1 MAAPLKLKRQITAQ
15 KLKSNSAVADQLP
28 IAAVLVDTPVSHL
41 EGIYDYLVPL
51 HLESSA
57 VYGTKV
63 IVPFGKTQV
72 DGLIVD
78 RKNESEQLK
87 NLKLITE
94 VSSPSGLVST
104 QVMEH
109 LELVRNRFGG
119 SFWNLLKSA
128 LPARIAK
135 EDKAIEQV
143 KPSAISNSY
152 ESPILRDLIG
162 RSDYGMLVGKQ
173 RLKWAVNL
181 PIGVAFNEFIN
192 EIIKLRSRTGQ
203 VLVLVPDEKDLLALK
218 KDLKGFFGKSFL
230 ELGTHLGK
238 SDRYRNFLAARY
250 GKPSLI
256 LSTRSGV
263 FTDLEENSTVVV
275 LSDLDQSHYEQ
286 HSPGW
291 NTRDVSLLRSK
302 DTSLIFIS
310 ASHSLEIAR
319 LIEIGWLEKKNYRNK
334 NRIQIVTGENGR
346 SLISTV
352 KKGIAQGNVLVTV
365 AEKGYANLFLC
376 ARCRNTANCKCGGK
390 LQIQGANSIPTCY
403 LCSAQQ
409 RDWQCQYCGESK
421 PYVISKGID
430 RNAEEIGRAVPKA
443 SILISSGSKQITELP
458 NGKHIVLA
466 TAGSEPNAT
475 YMSLVLLDGERM
487 FNRPSLRSE
496 EFAKFQWFSS
506 LCKVMPNGEVFVT
519 LQNHHPVVQS
529 MLKADSNS
537 GASLELINREKAK
550 LPPYYRVATI
560 IGSNFEISK
569 FSENLRANKDYEI
582 TGPVKFDTSQSKLIV
597 RVKLEDGGNL
607 VDLLDDVAKIQGL
620 KGRQIFKIRV
630 DPYDI

>member
-1 MAAPLKLKRQITAQ
+1 MAAPLKLKRQQTAQ

-28 IAAVLVDTPVSHL
+28 VAAVLVDTPVSHL

-51 HLESSA
+51 HLENSA

-63 IVPFGKTQV
+63 VVPFGNTQV
-72 DGLIVD
+72 DGLVVG
-78 RKNESEQLK
+78 RKNESDQIKKLK
-87 NLKLITE
+87 MITDI
-94 VSSPSGLVST
+94 SSPSGLISK

-119 SFWNLLKSA
+119 SFWNLLRSA

-135 EDKAIEQV
+135 EEKVIENNKFQ
-143 KPSAISNSY
+143 ANAHDY
-152 ESPILRDLIG
+152 ESPQLRDLIG

-181 PIGVAFNEFIN
+181 PVGISSNDFIN
-192 EIIKLRSRTGQ
+192 EIVKLRAQTGQ
-203 VLVLVPDEKDLLALK
+203 VLVIVPDEKDLLILR
-218 KDLKGFFGKSFL
+218 KDLSVFFGKSYL
-230 ELGTHLGK
+230 EMGTHLGK
-238 SDRYRNFLAARY
+238 SERYRHFLTARFT
-250 GKPSLI
+250 KPSLI

-263 FTDLEENSTVVV
+263 FTALEENSTVVV

-310 ASHSLEIAR
+310 ASHSLEISR
-319 LIEIGWLEKKNYRNK
+319 LIEIGWLEKKNYRSK
-334 NRIQIVTGENGR
+334 NGIQIVTAENGR
-346 SLISTV
+346 SFVSSL
-352 KKGIAQGNVLVTV
+352 KKGITQGNVLVTV

-376 ARCRNTANCKCGGK
+376 ARCRNTASCNCGGK
-390 LQIQGANSIPTCY
+390 LQIQGANSIPVCY
-403 LCSAQQ
+403 LCNALQK
-409 RDWQCQYCGESK
+409 DWHCQYCGESK

-458 NGKHIVLA
+458 SGKHVVLA
-466 TAGSEPNAT
+466 TAGSEPIGRFS
-475 YMSLVLLDGERM
+475 SLILLDGERM
-487 FNRPSLRSE
+487 FNRPSLRAE
-496 EFAKFQWFSS
+496 EIARFQWFSS
-506 LCKVMPNGEVFVT
+506 LCKVLPNSEVYVT

-537 GASLELINREKAK
+537 GSSLELINREKAK
-550 LPPYYRVATI
+550 LPPFYRVAVV
-560 IGSNFEISK
+560 IGASPEVSK
-569 FSENLRANKDYEI
+569 FAENLRSNKDYEI
-582 TGPVKFDTSQSKLIV
+582 TGPVKFDQSQSKLIIRV
-597 RVKLEDGGNL
+597 RLEEGGDL
-607 VDLLDDVAKIQGL
+607 VDLLDDVLKIQGL

-630 DPYDI
+630 DPYDL